1 MGNVQCVLMYFFSSF
16 FSLSSLS
23 VAAASGVAMAMQDS
37 ETSGGRFMGIDHW
50 HK

>member
-1 MGNVQCVLMYFFSSF
+1 MLSRMDVSGRVLTSKAHGECSS
-16 FSLSSLS
+16 
-23 VAAASGVAMAMQDS
+23 VAASGVAMAVQES